1 MRKWEKDKETKCP
14 RLIDGNQRT
23 TNEELPNQ
31 GYHSMN
37 CLWAIR
43 NEWFTDSF
51 EKKDCDWKW
60 LKLASRSQKQHP
72 NLSETNFVG
81 NDNFKS
87 LAILLNAE
95 KITWSAHLHLSARTK
110 HSIKLY
116 RLISMAISVIFASRP
131 FTCSVQSLIHNNYYQ
146 RR

>member
-60 LKLASRSQKQHP
+60 LKLAS
-72 NLSETNFVG
+72 
-81 NDNFKS
+81 
-87 LAILLNAE
+87 
-95 KITWSAHLHLSARTK
+95 
-110 HSIKLY
+110 
-116 RLISMAISVIFASRP
+116 
-131 FTCSVQSLIHNNYYQ
+131 
-146 RR
+146 